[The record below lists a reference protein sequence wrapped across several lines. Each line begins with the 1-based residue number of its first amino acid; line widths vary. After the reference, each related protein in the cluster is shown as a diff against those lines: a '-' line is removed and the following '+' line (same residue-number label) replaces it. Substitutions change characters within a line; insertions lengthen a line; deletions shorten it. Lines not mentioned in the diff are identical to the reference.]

1 METAQGTPVA
11 SAPSDMPD
19 TVSTAEIQGWLT
31 QIEIRINEICIIS
44 SEGKLNTDQK
54 LRINNLTKSVM
65 GGVSQLAV
73 QYQSAKMNYLLC
85 HAKVKNLTQQRDYS
99 TQLHELKQ
107 YLQAAPKT
115 TEVNQ
120 SFADMIRT
128 GKTST
133 VVPTKTSSI
142 AIYPADKEKSSEDT
156 KKLVQN
162 LIKPEALKLHVCG
175 MRKTKN
181 GGVII
186 STDRKDDLEK
196 LKASQQLQQSGLKL
210 EDTAKRRSKIILLGI
225 PTNMPEK
232 DVFDCIF
239 EQNILDLQPNFS
251 RDVFMNSV
259 KLSHKSGKKDS
270 STCNYI
276 LECTAEIRR
285 MLIQQQRVYINWS
298 SCPVRDF
305 TLLTL
310 CYFCQQYGHSAK
322 FCRDTEPTCG
332 HCGSSGHSSKKC
344 ARSEASKCATCQRFK
359 KPSNHKT
366 GDDQW
371 PARKNAQ
378 TRYLSSID
386 YEGA

>member
-1 METAQGTPVA
+1 
-11 SAPSDMPD
+11 MPE

-31 QIEIRINEICIIS
+31 QIEMRLNEICTIS
-44 SEGKLNTDQK
+44 GEGKLNTDQK
-54 LRINNLTKSVM
+54 LRISNLTKSVM

-85 HAKVKNLTQQRDYS
+85 HSQVKTLTQQRDYS

-107 YLQAAPKT
+107 YLQEAPKT
-115 TEVNQ
+115 IEVTQ
-120 SFADMIRT
+120 SFADMVRT

-162 LIKPEALKLHVCG
+162 LIKPEALKLHVRG

-210 EDTAKRRSKIILLGI
+210 EDTAKRRPKIILLGI

-239 EQNILDLQPNFS
+239 EQNILDPQPNFS
-251 RDVFMNSV
+251 RDVFYE
-259 KLSHKSGKKDS
+259 LS
-270 STCNYI
+270 
-276 LECTAEIRR
+276 
-285 MLIQQQRVYINWS
+285 
-298 SCPVRDF
+298 
-305 TLLTL
+305 
-310 CYFCQQYGHSAK
+310 
-322 FCRDTEPTCG
+322 
-332 HCGSSGHSSKKC
+332 
-344 ARSEASKCATCQRFK
+344 
-359 KPSNHKT
+359 
-366 GDDQW
+366 
-371 PARKNAQ
+371 Q
-378 TRYLSSID
+378 TQS
-386 YEGA
+386 